1 MYTGTLI
8 DDLIATVERAE
19 EHTATR
25 EEHDEQLAY
34 WREATTYEMKLTG
47 QNLLGVA

>member
-8 DDLIATVERAE
+8 NDLTIAVERAE
-19 EHTATR
+19 RKARQRVDTAEVEHWHVLATYQPGPA
-25 EEHDEQLAY
+25 E
-34 WREATTYEMKLTG
+34 

>member
-8 DDLIATVERAE
+8 DDLTTTVERAE
-19 EHTATR
+19 QHAHLKANAAEIEHWYALAPY
-25 EEHDEQLAY
+25 QLAPA
-34 WREATTYEMKLTG
+34 E